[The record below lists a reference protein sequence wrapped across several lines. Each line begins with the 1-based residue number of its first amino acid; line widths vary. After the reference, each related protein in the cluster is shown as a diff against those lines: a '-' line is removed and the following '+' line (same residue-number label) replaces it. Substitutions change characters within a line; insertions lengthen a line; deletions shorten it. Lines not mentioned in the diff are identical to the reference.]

1 MARRAS
7 ITGLVPAYSSTPG
20 RSLRTMSGF
29 QLASVG
35 ALPFPLTLTLN
46 EIFHN
51 LNRPGL
57 PGGAFRSARKAEI
70 GLEAVMRRR
79 NSLGK
84 PPGRGIWRSR
94 PKPAVQSLT
103 DRRGAASPN
112 RPSVHRAAF
121 SEDEGRQRGRSGR
134 SDFCRLRDC
143 YRHCALINH
152 RRFSGSDR

>member
-1 MARRAS
+1 
-7 ITGLVPAYSSTPG
+7 
-20 RSLRTMSGF
+20 MSGF

-94 PKPAVQSLT
+94 PVADLCFA
-103 DRRGAASPN
+103 D
-112 RPSVHRAAF
+112 
-121 SEDEGRQRGRSGR
+121 
-134 SDFCRLRDC
+134 
-143 YRHCALINH
+143 
-152 RRFSGSDR
+152 

>member
-1 MARRAS
+1 MKLGDKEARRAS

-46 EIFHN
+46 ETFHN

-70 GLEAVMRRR
+70 GLRADMRRR
-79 NSLGK
+79 GSSITREPPLYRRLRLTADFGRASGCRNAASWKRSFDRRCLRSPVFAQCFNSLYVQIELAT
-84 PPGRGIWRSR
+84 GRR
-94 PKPAVQSLT
+94 T
-103 DRRGAASPN
+103 
-112 RPSVHRAAF
+112 
-121 SEDEGRQRGRSGR
+121 
-134 SDFCRLRDC
+134 
-143 YRHCALINH
+143 
-152 RRFSGSDR
+152 